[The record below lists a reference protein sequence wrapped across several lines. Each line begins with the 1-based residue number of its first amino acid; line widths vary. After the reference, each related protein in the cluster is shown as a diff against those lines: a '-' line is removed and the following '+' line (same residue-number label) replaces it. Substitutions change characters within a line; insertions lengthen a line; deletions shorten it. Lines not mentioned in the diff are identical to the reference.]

1 MTQVENHK
9 IEKTGKNEQSQVCFL
24 KKLTER
30 EKGWGQRDTSSMKD
44 VTSLYTLQ
52 LLKTTEIRKS
62 DHRDEIGK
70 FLEKHSLSS
79 IGYM

>member
-9 IEKTGKNEQSQVCFL
+9 IEKTGKNEQRQVCFL
-24 KKLTER
+24 KRLTER
-30 EKGWGQRDTSSMKD
+30 EKGWGRRDTSGMKD
-44 VTSLYTLQ
+44 VTSLSTLQ
-52 LLKTTEIRKS
+52 VLKTTRICKS

-70 FLEKHSLSS
+70 FLEKHSLLS